1 MQSRVRGTIEAV
13 AIKNLQELL
22 RKKGIT
28 AEALFTK
35 YDLDGN
41 GSIDHSEFKA
51 ALESITGQQAPDA
64 ILSAIFS
71 AVDTNTDGT
80 LNLEEILTLDVVLL
94 SDISRCLL
102 QEMTSRY
109 VFSDNYVAKG

>member
-51 ALESITGQQAPDA
+51 ALESI
-64 ILSAIFS
+64 LSLIH
-71 AVDTNTDGT
+71 
-80 LNLEEILTLDVVLL
+80 
-94 SDISRCLL
+94 ISEPTRP
-102 QEMTSRY
+102 Y
-109 VFSDNYVAKG
+109 

>member
-1 MQSRVRGTIEAV
+1 MQSRLRGTIEAV

-35 YDLDGN
+35 YDIDAN
-41 GSIDHSEFKA
+41 GFIDMSEFKA

-64 ILSAIFS
+64 ILSAIFG
-71 AVDTNTDGT
+71 AVDINMDGT
-80 LNLEEILTLDVVLL
+80 LNLEEIMALLDGGPTEAV
-94 SDISRCLL
+94 S
-102 QEMTSRY
+102 
-109 VFSDNYVAKG
+109 